1 VARKREQPIEDAVFF
16 HPRTDRQADAVEV
29 FQKNDLTFLLGPA
42 GTGKTHLA
50 VYLALK
56 EMHDRNLKSRNKIE
70 KIVIT
75 RPIVEAGEYLGA
87 LPGEV
92 NEKVHPYMLPL
103 YDCVSK
109 MVHNSEKFIEEHF
122 EIAPLAYMRG
132 RTFENTISIL
142 DEAQNCTVG
151 QLLLFMTRLGEGGKM
166 IISGD
171 TDQSDIGAKSGL
183 RAWAESLRGLAD
195 IGYMEFLDAD
205 IVRHKLVR
213 TILAHKPT
221 K

>member
-1 VARKREQPIEDAVFF
+1 MARKREQPLESAIAFK
-16 HPRTDRQADAVEV
+16 PRGARQAQAIDTFINNDIV
-29 FQKNDLTFLLGPA
+29 FLTGPA

-50 VYLALK
+50 IYMAL
-56 EMHDRNLKSRNKIE
+56 MDMPQFNQDPSRKVE

-75 RPIVEAGEYLGA
+75 RPVVEAGENLGA

-92 NEKVHPYMLPL
+92 EEKVHPYMLPL
-103 YDCVSK
+103 YDCASK
-109 MVHNSEKFIEEHF
+109 IIHNGTKFIDEHF

-132 RTFENTISIL
+132 RTFENCTAIL
-142 DEAQNCTVG
+142 DEAQNCTVA
-151 QLLLFMTRLGEGGKM
+151 QLLLFLTRLGEGGKM

-171 TDQSDIGAKSGL
+171 TDQSDIRGSGL
-183 RAWAESLRGLAD
+183 RKWVDSLQGVGG
-195 IGYMEFLDAD
+195 IGFVEFTEAD

-213 TILAHKPT
+213 EIIARKP